1 VLSGHSRNYNIITKK
16 EVIRIGSGAA
26 SSDYGW
32 SLRLQRLEDSDHE
45 NNNDSNRQSKERN
58 DPRQQPQ

>member
-1 VLSGHSRNYNIITKK
+1 VLSGHSRNYNIITKNQ
-16 EVIRIGSGAA
+16 VIRIGSGAA

-32 SLRLQRLEDSDHE
+32 SLRLQRLEDSDH
-45 NNNDSNRQSKERN
+45 NDYNRQSKERN